1 MTRKEGRENQEKR
14 TEKTKGG
21 EQKIDIRGGE
31 GRGGREQKNAIEER
45 EGEWVIPR
53 DQALADVVNS
63 YGYDNLFKAGLAP
76 RR

>member
-31 GRGGREQKNAIEER
+31 GRAGTKKCHRR
-45 EGEWVIPR
+45 EG
-53 DQALADVVNS
+53 
-63 YGYDNLFKAGLAP
+63 
-76 RR
+76 RRVGDTQRPGIG